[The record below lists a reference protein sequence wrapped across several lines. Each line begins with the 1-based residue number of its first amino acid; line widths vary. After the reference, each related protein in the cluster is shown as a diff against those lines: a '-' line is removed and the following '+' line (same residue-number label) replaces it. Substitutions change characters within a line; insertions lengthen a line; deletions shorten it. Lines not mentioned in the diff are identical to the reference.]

1 MMKNVF
7 CFHVAKIVLFCIF
20 AVYNIESPM
29 KKIISIIMVALLVV
43 CVSCKQKSVPA
54 FKSDNFS
61 TGKAGEMILAIDS
74 NYWTPAAIKAIY
86 NVLQQPQPAI
96 NQIEPMFD
104 VIQCSNKDFL
114 ASFTRHRNVLQFDC
128 KQQYSGNFYEIQKN
142 PYTSPQILVKIRGN
156 NLDSCLALFLQHQD
170 EIIKVMYDN
179 DLARLQNAHRKL
191 NNPEVEK
198 KIKEKFGI
206 SMTIPT
212 DYFVGREEKDFL
224 WLCYRTP
231 KNDRFI
237 MIYQTPAYTLNTA
250 NVVAK
255 RDSVTKAYIAG
266 AVQGAYPKVADVKD
280 FPLSQ
285 NIQLHYHNGL
295 ELRGF
300 WDSVRDKM
308 GGPFYSFTMENA
320 DNSMCVTIDGF
331 VYAPQE
337 HKRDYIREVE
347 AIVKSIQ

>member
-1 MMKNVF
+1 
-7 CFHVAKIVLFCIF
+7 
-20 AVYNIESPM
+20 M
-29 KKIISIIMVALLVV
+29 KKITYTLLVALLVMG
-43 CVSCKQKSVPA
+43 VSCKQKSVPA

-74 NYWTPAAIKAIY
+74 NYWTPAAMKAIY
-86 NVLQQPQPAI
+86 AVLQQPQPAI

-104 VIQCSNKDFL
+104 VIQCSNKDFM
-114 ASFTRHRNVLQFDC
+114 ASFTRHRNIVQFDC
-128 KQQYSGNFYEIQKN
+128 KQQYSGNYYEIQKN
-142 PYTSPQILVKIRGN
+142 PFTNPQILVKIRGN
-156 NLDSCLALFLQHQD
+156 NQDSCLALFLQHKD
-170 EIIKVMYDN
+170 EIVKVMYDN

-237 MIYQTPAYTLNTA
+237 MIYQTPAYTLNSA

-255 RDSVTKAYIAG
+255 RDSITKAYIAG

-280 FPLSQ
+280 FPLAQ

-308 GGPFYSFTMENA
+308 GGPFYSFTMLNA
-320 DNSMCVTIDGF
+320 DNNQCITIDGF

-347 AIVKSIQ
+347 AIVKSLK